1 MDTVLRALKKII
13 PKRIFKFFQPYYHRM
28 LAGVAAVIYGFP
40 SRKIRVIGVTGTNGK
55 TTLVHLLSAVL
66 EAAGENVASVSSL
79 RFKIFTRPDL
89 GGKNDEWKNTL
100 KMTMPG
106 RMTVQRFLRRAVN
119 SGCKYAVLEVTS
131 EGIKQSRH
139 KGIKFYMA
147 ILTNVTPEHIES
159 HGTFE
164 NYRAAKA
171 ELFRGAKIHILNGE
185 DPSIE
190 YFLNIPAKE
199 RIIYSGKDL
208 PKDFNLK
215 LLGHFNTENAVA
227 VYHAARTLGVDR
239 EIIKKVL
246 ESFENIPGRVE
257 FVQREPFSVVVD
269 YAHTPDALEKVYEAL
284 RGVTENKMICV
295 LGSAGGGRDKWKRPE
310 MGKIAAKYCDSII
323 LTNEDPY
330 DEDPAE
336 ILKEIENGFS
346 KNTTPNPLPASPL
359 AGRLIKEG
367 GSPFSSPPLQGG
379 ARGGKK
385 ILDRREA
392 IGEALKSANPGDTVI
407 ITGKGAEPW
416 IMGPNGTKIPWDDRE
431 VVREELKKL
440 GGSAAK

>member
-1 MDTVLRALKKII
+1 MDSILRFIKKII
-13 PKRIFKFFQPYYHRM
+13 PKPVFRFFQPYYHRA
-28 LAGVAAVIYGFP
+28 LAEAAAIIYGFP
-40 SRKIRVIGVTGTNGK
+40 SKKIKVIGVTGTNGK
-55 TTLVHLLSAVL
+55 TTLVHLLSAIL
-66 EAAGENVASVSSL
+66 EEAGEPVASVSSL
-79 RFKIFTRPDL
+79 RFKIFTGPDL

-106 RMTVQRFLRRAVN
+106 RFAVQKFLRKAAN
-119 SGCKYAVLEVTS
+119 AGCKYAVLEVTS
-131 EGIKQSRH
+131 EGIKQFRH

-147 ILTNVTPEHIES
+147 MLTNVTPEHIES

-171 ELFRGAKIHILNGE
+171 ELFKTAKIHILNGE

-190 YFLNIPAKE
+190 YFV
-199 RIIYSGKDL
+199 RIQAQEKVIYSGKDL
-208 PKDFNLK
+208 PKDFNLR
-215 LLGHFNTENAVA
+215 LLGGFNTENAVA
-227 VYHAARTLGVDR
+227 AYHAARTLGIDR

-257 FVQREPFSVVVD
+257 FIQHEPFSAVVD

-284 RGVTENKMICV
+284 RGVTKNKMVCV

-330 DEDPAE
+330 DEDP
-336 ILKEIENGFS
+336 
-346 KNTTPNPLPASPL
+346 
-359 AGRLIKEG
+359 
-367 GSPFSSPPLQGG
+367 
-379 ARGGKK
+379 KK
-385 ILDRREA
+385 IIADVEKGVLFSWSSQTMKYKIIVDRREA
-392 IGEALKSANPGDTVI
+392 ISTALNSAERGDMVI

-416 IMGPNGTKIPWDDRE
+416 LMGPNSSRQEWDDRK
-431 VVREELKKL
+431 VVREELKKI
-440 GGSAAK
+440 